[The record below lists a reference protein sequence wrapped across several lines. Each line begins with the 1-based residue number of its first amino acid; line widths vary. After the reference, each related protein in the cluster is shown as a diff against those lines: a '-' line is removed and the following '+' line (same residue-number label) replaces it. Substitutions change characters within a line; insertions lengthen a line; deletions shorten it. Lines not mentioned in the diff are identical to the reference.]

1 GAGRLHAETALGTGR
16 MTSTFEC
23 SKKWGDY
30 LMSRRGEC
38 YARHAACGNEKV
50 LIANGEG
57 KRQSKAFL
65 QLR

>member
-1 GAGRLHAETALGTGR
+1 MQEIISEFMLSLDGSFACKGV
-16 MTSTFEC
+16 
-23 SKKWGDY
+23 
-30 LMSRRGEC
+30 MSRRGEC